1 MEVVAKSWAVTELV
15 KQRRI
20 YGKECVTLDYLT
32 SAQIRSGLTNRD
44 SLVKFLEGE
53 LGYKTNPVFYEVAD
67 LGITPYLT
75 RQVDSWWLLS
85 HYPGRLPFQIHFV
98 EITELPGFNLCRDIL
113 DSFRRR
119 RPGYF
124 LFLFTKDYCHMLFIT
139 VELSLERRP
148 YTWQLLPKSYFRFL
162 LTDCANPTS
171 TDLNILTKLQVEP
184 SESDAGTL
192 HKKVLEA
199 LKPSG
204 YYSEL
209 PDWFWSPWYYRLGYS
224 QDIYEKLREQ
234 GKI

>member
-1 MEVVAKSWAVTELV
+1 MDEL
-15 KQRRI
+15 
-20 YGKECVTLDYLT
+20 TL
-32 SAQIRSGLTNRD
+32 AQIRSGLKDRD
-44 SLVKFLEGE
+44 SLIQFLGNE
-53 LGYKTNPVFYEVAD
+53 LGYKTGPVLYGNPAEE
-67 LGITPYLT
+67 LGIARYLT

-119 RPGYF
+119 RLGYF

-162 LTDCANPTS
+162 LTDCTNPTS
-171 TDLNILTKLQVEP
+171 TDLKVLTKLQVEP
-184 SESDAGTL
+184 SESDPATI

-199 LKPSG
+199 LKPSR
-204 YYSEL
+204 YYSDL
-209 PDWFWSPWYYRLGYS
+209 PEWFWSPWYYRLGYS
-224 QDIYEKLREQ
+224 QDTYENLRES